1 MVGQEISHY
10 NILEKLGEGGMGVV
24 YKALDTELDRTVALK
39 FLPHTIT
46 PDESEQARF
55 LQEAKA
61 ASALNHP
68 NICAI
73 HSLGEHEGHRFID
86 MEFVDGETL
95 RHRIAKGRLPIG
107 EAIDFAVQIGEA
119 LQEAHSKGIIHRDIK
134 SDNIMVTTK
143 DQIKVMDFGLAKLK
157 GSLKLTKTTSTI
169 GTLAYMAPE
178 QIEHETVDARS
189 DLFSM
194 GVVLYEML
202 TGHLPFRGEH
212 EAAMMYSIV
221 NEEPEPI
228 QEYLPDVP
236 SELVHIVNRALDKDP
251 EDRYQSAHDMV
262 IDLRRLK
269 KQSTRVIRREGIL
282 PALHPAE
289 AAPEVVPRNRR
300 RLWIALGALA
310 VVIVAVMT
318 VVLLQGG
325 QQLNPEMK
333 FRIIQTPMRNIWYG
347 DLSADGN
354 WLIFSASDEGGKFDV
369 YMMNVAGGQPRR
381 VTTDSSAYINGVS
394 LSPDGSTI
402 LFASMN
408 VQTRT
413 FRIMSVPS
421 VGGVSREIVEAGLIP
436 GWRPDGQ
443 RIAYV
448 ASKSLSNGRTT
459 YELWT
464 STPNGSERRCEISDT
479 MVYRAGLRFS
489 FSFSP
494 NWKSVAWTRNYPEG
508 YSEIVVH
515 DMETGQE
522 RRLTNDKQFA
532 DDALW
537 LPTGHIVLSSTRGG
551 NANLWIVPASGGAF
565 VQLTKGSGP
574 DAPIGFSSA
583 LNRLV
588 YVEMQQTGQIIAAN
602 LETRVMQELTVED
615 RVRGFPSISETGRF
629 VVYPEQDA
637 DALSMTSNV
646 YVVDRQK
653 GTTRK
658 LTDDNEYRIAPA
670 VSPDGQWV
678 LDCTRLL
685 TEPAESTRVFLL
697 SVSSPGRRKFIG
709 HGRLAQW
716 LNEKEF
722 FLWYPLAFR
731 GSIERDGCERFG
743 PDSVAI
749 VSMKGGS
756 HLLSVDMRAKSR
768 GLWIT
773 SVPGGSPQKAGIP
786 RQLLKSPPFWMA
798 FASRANECFYQLGMR
813 SEIRRMSLPS
823 GKDIPLGLKLPG
835 IAVGFGVRPD
845 GKEIV
850 FQDVSIKSR
859 YVAIEN
865 VFK

>member
-1 MVGQEISHY
+1 MIGKVVSHY

-24 YKALDTELDRTVALK
+24 YKALDTELDRVVALK
-39 FLPHTIT
+39 FLPHAIT

-55 LQEAKA
+55 MQEAKA

-68 NICAI
+68 SICAI
-73 HSLGEHEGHRFID
+73 HSLGEYEGQRFID

-95 RHRIAKGRLPIG
+95 RRRIEKGGLGSG
-107 EAIDFAVQIGEA
+107 EAIDFAIQICEA
-119 LQEAHSKGIIHRDIK
+119 LQEAHSKGIIHRDVK

-143 DQIKVMDFGLAKLK
+143 NQIKVMDFGLAKLK

-212 EAAMMYSIV
+212 EAAMMYSII
-221 NEEPEPI
+221 NEEPEPL
-228 QEYLPDVP
+228 QHYLPDVP

-269 KQSTRVIRREGIL
+269 KQSTKVIRREGPL
-282 PALHPAE
+282 PAPHPAE
-289 AAPEVVPRNRR
+289 AVPEVVPRSRR
-300 RLWIALGALA
+300 RLWIPLGASL
-310 VVIVAVMT
+310 VVIAAAII
-318 VVLLQGG
+318 VVLLPRG
-325 QQLNPEMK
+325 QQLNPDMK
-333 FRIIQTPMRNIWYG
+333 FRIIQAPMRNIWYG

-354 WLIFSASDEGGKFDV
+354 WLVFSASDEGGKFDV

-381 VTTDSSAYINGVS
+381 VTTDTAAYINGVS

-402 LFASMN
+402 LFASSTE
-408 VQTRT
+408 QRRS

-421 VGGVSREIVEAGLIP
+421 VGGVSREVIESGLVP

-443 RIAYV
+443 KIAYV
-448 ASKSLSNGRTT
+448 ISKELPRSRSAT
-459 YELWT
+459 ELWT
-464 STPNGSERRCEISDT
+464 ARPDGTDRKCEISDT
-479 MVYRAGLRFS
+479 SIYRTGIRFS

-494 NWKSVAWTRNYPEG
+494 DWKSVAWTRNYPEG

-515 DMETGQE
+515 DMESGHE
-522 RRLTNDKQFA
+522 RQLTYDKKFA

-537 LPTGHIVLSSTRGG
+537 LPNGHIVLSSTRGG
-551 NANLWIVPASGGAF
+551 NANLWVVPASGGEL

-574 DAPIGFSSA
+574 DAPIGFSRA

-588 YVEMQQTGQIIAAN
+588 YIEMQQTGQIKVAN
-602 LETRVMQELTVED
+602 LETHSTQQLTVED
-615 RVRGFPSISETGRF
+615 RLRGFPSISGTGRY
-629 VVYPEQDA
+629 VVYPEEDA
-637 DALSMTSNV
+637 DALSMSRNLRFA
-646 YVVDRQK
+646 DRE

-658 LTDDNEYRIAPA
+658 LTDDGEFRVDPA
-670 VSPDGQWV
+670 VSPDGEWV
-678 LDCTRLL
+678 LDVSRLP

-697 SVSSPGRRKFIG
+697 SVSNPGHRKFLG
-709 HGRLAQW
+709 HGYTAQW
-716 LNEKEF
+716 INEKEF
-722 FLWYPLAFR
+722 FIWNFSAGFR
-731 GSIERDGCERFG
+731 GSIEREGCERVG
-743 PDSVAI
+743 PDSVAALP
-749 VSMKGGS
+749 VSGG
-756 HLLSVDMRAKSR
+756 LYVVNYDERAKSR

-773 SVPGGSPQKAGIP
+773 TVPKGASQKVGVP

-798 FASRANECFYQLGMR
+798 FASGTRELFYQLGMM
-813 SEIRRMSLPS
+813 SEVRRMSLPS

-835 IAVGFGVRPD
+835 TVMGFCVRPD
-845 GKEIV
+845 GKEMVYQEIA
-850 FQDVSIKSR
+850 IKSR
-859 YVAIEN
+859 YVAIEH